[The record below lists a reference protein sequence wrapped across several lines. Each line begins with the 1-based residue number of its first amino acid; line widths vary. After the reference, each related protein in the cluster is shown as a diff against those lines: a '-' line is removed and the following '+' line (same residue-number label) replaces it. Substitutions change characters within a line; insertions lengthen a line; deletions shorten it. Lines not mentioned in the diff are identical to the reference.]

1 MKKQTIVAGF
11 LGLAMGVC
19 GACATANA
27 DGHVIAARKA
37 MMKNVGASMRVAGT
51 MMKGAMEFD
60 AVAAELA
67 MRTMN
72 SSALGFALAFP
83 EGTESGGD
91 TEAAPAIWSDS
102 DGFQAAAKKFA
113 DDTMAAVEAAK
124 QGEDAFKAAFG
135 AVASNC
141 KGCHEK
147 FRVKK

>member
-1 MKKQTIVAGF
+1 MKKQTIVAGV

-19 GACATANA
+19 GACATAYA
-27 DGHVIAARKA
+27 DGDVIAARKA
-37 MMKNVGASMRVAGT
+37 MMKNVGASMRVVGA
-51 MMKGAMEFD
+51 MMKGATEFD

-72 SSALGFALAFP
+72 SSAHGFALAFP
-83 EGTESGGD
+83 EGSEKGGD
-91 TEAAPAIWSDS
+91 TEAAPAIWSDM
-102 DGFQAAAKKFA
+102 DGFNAAVQKFA
-113 DDTMAAVEAAK
+113 GDTMAAVDAAK

-147 FRVKK
+147 FRIKK